1 MTDKDINRHSYT
13 SIHEI
18 PHYEND
24 RDDDNDKSNTSLA
37 QNLPKYNESLGYLPI
52 KSMLLYANYSKS
64 TVVHLNLL
72 K

>member
-24 RDDDNDKSNTSLA
+24 LDDHYDANISESNTSLA
-37 QNLPKYNESLGYLPI
+37 QNLPKYNESLGHFPI
-52 KSMLLYANYSKS
+52 KSILLCELFKINNCTS
-64 TVVHLNLL
+64 
-72 K
+72 